1 MSFRLFVYYCAICG
15 AWFAFFGWLLSR
27 PIGALVNAM
36 VTNPNWQVFFR
47 GMAQGVTL
55 GVLLAFGLGMVD
67 AFWNLSSRNPV
78 MILIRGLVVG
88 VIGFLFSLLGSIV
101 GQGCV
106 SISSSVDLL
115 RNPFTVIGWILV
127 GLLIG
132 AAVGVYDVVAR
143 VASGG
148 GFGGAF
154 RKIIN
159 GVIGGAVGGLLGSI
173 LYILL
178 SYLLNLVFTDP
189 LSGSAWGMVVLGA
202 CIGLFV
208 GLAQVILKEAWLKV
222 EAGFRPGRELIIA
235 KELLTIGR
243 AESCDIGLFGD
254 NGIEKVHAK
263 ITQKAG
269 RYLLEDTGTPGGT
282 YVNDEEIAGPTQLR
296 DGDLIRVGKSV
307 IRFSERQK
315 KK

>member
-15 AWFAFFGWLLSR
+15 AWFAFFGWLLSLLTDY
-27 PIGALVNAM
+27 LVNHNLGEHPAA
-36 VTNPNWQVFFR
+36 QVFFR
-47 GMAQGVTL
+47 GVAQGTSL
-55 GVLLAFGLGMVD
+55 GVILAFGLGMVD
-67 AFWNLSSRNPV
+67 AFWNISSRSP
-78 MILIRGLVVG
+78 ILILLRGIVVG
-88 VIGFLFSLLGSIV
+88 VIGFLFSLVGAMV

-106 SISSSVDLL
+106 SITGFDPLIV
-115 RNPFTVIGWILV
+115 FGWIFV

-132 AAVGVYDVVAR
+132 ATVGVYDVVAR
-143 VASGG
+143 LISGG
-148 GFGGAF
+148 GLSGAI
-154 RKIIN
+154 RKIVN
-159 GVIGGAVGGLLGSI
+159 GVIGGGVGGFLGGI
-173 LYILL
+173 LYLLL
-178 SYLLNLVFTDP
+178 SYLLHLIFTEP
-189 LSGSAWGMVVLGA
+189 YSSRAWGFVVLGA

-269 RYLLEDTGTPGGT
+269 RYVLEDTGTPGGT
-282 YVNDEEIAGPTQLR
+282 YVNDEEINGPTPLR
-296 DGDLIRVGKSV
+296 DGDRIRVGKSV

>member
-27 PIGALVNAM
+27 PIGALVNWM
-36 VTNPNWQVFFR
+36 VTNPSWQVFFR

-78 MILIRGLVVG
+78 WILLRGIVVAI
-88 VIGFLFSLLGSIV
+88 IGFLFSLLGAIV

-106 SISSSVDLL
+106 SITGFDPLIV
-115 RNPFTVIGWILV
+115 FGWIIV

-143 VASGG
+143 VLSGG
-148 GFGGAF
+148 GLGGAF

-159 GVIGGAVGGLLGSI
+159 GVIGGGVGGLLGGI
-173 LYILL
+173 LYLL
-178 SYLLNLVFTDP
+178 LGFLLHLVFTDP
-189 LSGSAWGMVVLGA
+189 LSSSAWGMVVLGA
-202 CIGLFV
+202 CIGLFI

-282 YVNDEEIAGPTQLR
+282 YVNDEEISGPTQLR